1 MKKSKVTN
9 VQASGNFKELFV
21 FEVEFENGDVGKLY
35 RKSEEHKLD
44 IGQEL
49 EYTLN
54 DRGSI
59 KIQQPAYTGGGGK
72 KYDPE
77 AENKKQILISR
88 QSSVKAAV
96 DFCRNQDCSIDIVLE
111 NAAIIHEWQMTGKII
126 DVPKMP
132 F

>member
-59 KIQQPAYTGGGGK
+59 KIQQPAYQGGGGK

-96 DFCRNQDCSIDIVLE
+96 DFCRNQDCAIDIVLE

>member
-1 MKKSKVTN
+1 MKKSKVTS
-9 VQASGNFKELFV
+9 VQASGNFKDLFV

-35 RKSEEHKLD
+35 RKTEDHKLE

-54 DRGSI
+54 DKGSI
-59 KIQQPAYTGGGGK
+59 KIAQPAYSGGGGK

-77 AENKKQILISR
+77 AEKIKQVLISR

-96 DFCRNQDCSIDIVLE
+96 DFCRNQDCGIDIVLE
-111 NAAIIHEWQMTGKII
+111 NAAIIHQWQMTGEII